1 MGRKKNGMC
10 KSRKASSK
18 HSKKLVCLACSV
30 EGQTAAGEGAEVH
43 AGLASVLAESSATK
57 RTAIIQEVAC
67 SEWGFF
73 WKIKKAVD
81 DSRMLEESS
90 PG

>member
-1 MGRKKNGMC
+1 MQF
-10 KSRKASSK
+10 
-18 HSKKLVCLACSV
+18 

-67 SEWGFF
+67 SDRGFF
-73 WKIKKAVD
+73 WKIKKILKVE
-81 DSRMLEESS
+81 DSRMLEESC

>member
-1 MGRKKNGMC
+1 MQF
-10 KSRKASSK
+10 
-18 HSKKLVCLACSV
+18 

-67 SEWGFF
+67 SDRGFF
-73 WKIKKAVD
+73 WKIKNFLKVE
-81 DSRMLEESS
+81 DSRMLEESC

>member
-1 MGRKKNGMC
+1 MC
-10 KSRKASSK
+10 KSRKASTK
-18 HSKKLVCLACSV
+18 HSKKLVCLACSA

-43 AGLASVLAESSATK
+43 AGLASVLTESSAMK

-67 SEWGFF
+67 SDWGFF
-73 WKIKKAVD
+73 LENKKTVD

>member
-1 MGRKKNGMC
+1 MQC
-10 KSRKASSK
+10 
-18 HSKKLVCLACSV
+18 

-67 SEWGFF
+67 SDRFF
-73 WKIKKAVD
+73 FGK
-81 DSRMLEESS
+81 
-90 PG
+90 